1 METSLTVSC
10 LISFKCDDDA
20 QHYLYYFV
28 YIREMANVCTW
39 KELYVDFM
47 LLFFSLVNLRLMKKK

>member
-10 LISFKCDDDA
+10 SISFKYDDA

-47 LLFFSLVNLRLMKKK
+47 LLFFLVNLRLMKKV